1 MEEAHRNLVCVAD
14 IKGHPKQLETSV
26 LSFASHELSVVKPVA
41 AVTCSKAQQ
50 CRALSRLH
58 GGECGSGGSMHSGE
72 LMLAEMAALQGIL
85 DCSALGYLSLCAEF
99 CFGFEFLSPLKAL

>member
-1 MEEAHRNLVCVAD
+1 
-14 IKGHPKQLETSV
+14 
-26 LSFASHELSVVKPVA
+26 
-41 AVTCSKAQQ
+41 
-50 CRALSRLH
+50 
-58 GGECGSGGSMHSGE
+58 MHSGE